1 MYLVQTVEKLPANAK
16 DLGLNPG
23 SKYPLKKGMTI
34 HSNTLCLKNSMDRGD
49 WQSMRLQRV
58 GH

>member
-1 MYLVQTVEKLPANAK
+1 MVQTVKKLPANAK

-23 SKYPLKKGMTI
+23 SEYPLKKGMTI